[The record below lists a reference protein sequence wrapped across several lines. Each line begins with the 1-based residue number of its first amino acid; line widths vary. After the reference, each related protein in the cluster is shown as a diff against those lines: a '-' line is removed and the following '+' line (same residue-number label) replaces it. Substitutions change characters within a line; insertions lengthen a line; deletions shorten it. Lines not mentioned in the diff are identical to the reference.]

1 MDLPE
6 GLAPASLVVAG
17 GRPPRTPGAPV
28 NTPVELAST
37 YAVEPDHVGYGRN
50 QNATWAAFED
60 VLGALEGG
68 SALVYA
74 SGMAAISAALSLLP
88 GEGAV
93 VAPSTPYNVTA
104 ALLRDLADAG
114 REVRWVEPDDTS
126 GVIGALDGAS
136 AIWLESPTN
145 PLMQVADLP
154 ALIGAARDRDALVLC
169 DNTLATP
176 VLQRPLRLGADVVVH
191 SVTKYLSGHADV
203 VLGATVCRPEAA
215 GAHLHE
221 RLHAHRSKHGAV
233 AGPFETW
240 LALRGIRTLHVRF
253 ERAGTNAAELARR
266 LAGHPAVERVRYPG
280 SGAMLAIEVRGGG
293 PAADRVTAACRLWL
307 AATSLGGVE
316 SLIERRRRYPGESPL
331 VPESLLRLS
340 VGIEDVEDL
349 CADLEQALAAAT

>member
-136 AIWLESPTN
+136 R
-145 PLMQVADLP
+145 DLAGVPDEP
-154 ALIGAARDRDALVLC
+154 AHAGRGPAR
-169 DNTLATP
+169 
-176 VLQRPLRLGADVVVH
+176 
-191 SVTKYLSGHADV
+191 
-203 VLGATVCRPEAA
+203 
-215 GAHLHE
+215 
-221 RLHAHRSKHGAV
+221 AHR
-233 AGPFETW
+233 
-240 LALRGIRTLHVRF
+240 
-253 ERAGTNAAELARR
+253 
-266 LAGHPAVERVRYPG
+266 
-280 SGAMLAIEVRGGG
+280 GG
-293 PAADRVTAACRLWL
+293 PGPRCPGPVRQHPRDTRCCSDRCGSAQ
-307 AATSLGGVE
+307 TS
-316 SLIERRRRYPGESPL
+316 SSTR
-331 VPESLLRLS
+331 
-340 VGIEDVEDL
+340 
-349 CADLEQALAAAT
+349 